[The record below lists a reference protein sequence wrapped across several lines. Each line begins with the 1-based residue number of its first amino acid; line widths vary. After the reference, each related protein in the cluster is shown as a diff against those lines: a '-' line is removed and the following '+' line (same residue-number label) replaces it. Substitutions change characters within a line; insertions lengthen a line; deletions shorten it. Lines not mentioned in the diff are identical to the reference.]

1 MPGRDDELFKEKKNR
16 QLDKQVRITSDHHAG
31 VLKQQNRNL
40 YDKSAIRQD
49 MQEIDEVLE
58 VADSFEVVSQTRNA
72 VTERNKG
79 EWKPTEEEKTQ
90 FEQSRGAWRSI
101 GRRSPHRNDRF
112 EPRLRLSKHRL
123 VVFQEMM
130 LHSVLLIGDHG
141 CQIYIF
147 NTTEDILLD
156 DGIFLGKRADK
167 LFDIRSF

>member
-1 MPGRDDELFKEKKNR
+1 MPGRDDELFEEKKNR

-49 MQEIDEVLE
+49 MQEINEVLE

-90 FEQSRGAWRSI
+90 FEERAEARGGVS
-101 GRRSPHRNDRF
+101 G
-112 EPRLRLSKHRL
+112 EGPR
-123 VVFQEMM
+123 
-130 LHSVLLIGDHG
+130 
-141 CQIYIF
+141 
-147 NTTEDILLD
+147 TETIALTP
-156 DGIFLGKRADK
+156 G
-167 LFDIRSF
+167 FD